1 VVNIRTAAASDASA
15 CGPIIYEA
23 FKGINEAHGFPK
35 DFPSVEI
42 ATHLAGAFIADPS
55 IFGVIAEVDGKVAGS
70 NFLWEGDP
78 IRAVGPISVDPA
90 VQGAGIGRRLM
101 QAVIERGKDAA
112 GIRLVQDAFNTR
124 SISLYASLGF
134 QAKEPLM
141 LMSGRPVSRPGPE
154 FEVRPLTLED
164 AAACGELCRRVHGF
178 PRDSDVAGALKM
190 FQPFVVRRGGRVTG
204 YLTAAAFWIP
214 NHGVAETEEDMKAL
228 IGGAAGA
235 VSDPISLL
243 IPVRQASLFRW
254 CLGEGMR
261 VVKPMTL
268 MAIGAYQEPKGSF
281 FPSVLY

>member
-1 VVNIRTAAASDASA
+1 MANIRTAAASDASA

-23 FKGINEAHGFPK
+23 FKGINEAHGFPP
-35 DFPSVEI
+35 DFPSVEV
-42 ATHLAGAFIADPS
+42 ATQLTEAFIANPS
-55 IFGVIAEVDGKVAGS
+55 IFAVIAEVDGKVVGS

-78 IRAVGPISVDPA
+78 IRSVGPISVDPA
-90 VQGAGIGRRLM
+90 AQGAGIGRRLM
-101 QAVIERGKDAA
+101 QAVLERGKDAA

-141 LMSGRPVSRPGPE
+141 LMSGQPKSRPGPE
-154 FEVRPLTLED
+154 FEVRPLVAED
-164 AAACGELCRRVHGF
+164 AGACGELCRRVHGF
-178 PRDSDVAGALKM
+178 PRDSDVAFALKA
-190 FQPFVVRRGGRVTG
+190 FKPFVVRRDGRMTG
-204 YLTAAAFWIP
+204 YLTAATFWIP

-243 IPVRQASLFRW
+243 IPIRQASLFRW

-268 MAIGAYQEPKGSF
+268 MAIGAYREPNGSF
-281 FPSVLY
+281 FPSVNC